1 MGTAKPWFRII
12 LTNVVSKQQWIDYVE
27 IFCCIYTLLLQYK
40 TKIRSK
46 QNKSC
51 RRTASSPAGYIL
63 YCNIFIIKPYNIGHT
78 DLDVFVCKSFCH
90 LDIIIQV

>member
-40 TKIRSK
+40 TKMVFALDPSK
-46 QNKSC
+46 K
-51 RRTASSPAGYIL
+51 
-63 YCNIFIIKPYNIGHT
+63 IIKELWYNKIHFFFFFQN
-78 DLDVFVCKSFCH
+78 LFKFPFKQFLFNSSR
-90 LDIIIQV
+90 